1 MLKTLK
7 AWHSKIVFKKE
18 IQVYPGFFLKKSK
31 KSFKKCETFLNVRY
45 ITTVIKIN

>member
-7 AWHSKIVFKKE
+7 VWHSKIVFKKE
-18 IQVYPGFFLKKSK
+18 IQVYPGFFLKKS
-31 KSFKKCETFLNVRY
+31 FKKCETFLIVRY